1 MLQLVHAVGAIVAW
15 LSNAMF
21 LGYRNWNICW
31 DISWS
36 WSPNDHFHRGTSKEA
51 IIGGQY
57 CVESFKSITQ
67 ETEKSKSTRWGLYT
81 DSRKGYKS
89 RIKASDIWVGEPG
102 EVVSKKLQNKYAG
115 VFEAQDKPNLSIKV
129 CRDIDGDV
137 LNDFTAERCFEKEYR
152 SQIAIN
158 YYQPAIVCDDEEL
171 DCFTMDLWYYY
182 GGYKGTGCGTL
193 FDLNNNDLEKEI
205 EEALIFLLNDKQ
217 FEK

>member
-1 MLQLVHAVGAIVAW
+1 VWKALSQL
-15 LSNAMF
+15 LKKQKNQSP
-21 LGYRNWNICW
+21 LDEGYIQIPEK
-31 DISWS
+31 DI
-36 WSPNDHFHRGTSKEA
+36 NQELKQVIFEL
-51 IIGGQY
+51 
-57 CVESFKSITQ
+57 ES
-67 ETEKSKSTRWGLYT
+67 L
-81 DSRKGYKS
+81 
-89 RIKASDIWVGEPG
+89 G
-102 EVVSKKLQNKYAG
+102 EVVSKKLQNKYID
-115 VFEAQDKPNLSIKV
+115 VFEALGKPNLSIKI

-158 YYQPAIVCDDEEL
+158 YYQPAVVCDEEL

-205 EEALIFLLNDKQ
+205 EEALILLLNDKQ